1 MTRATPTP
9 PPPGT
14 GTWAPREPDQPP
26 PPPLRRTPRQKMMAG
41 VCGGLARHFDLDPV
55 VFRVA
60 TGVLAVAGGIGLIF
74 YGFAWLLIP
83 ADGEDENEARRLL
96 SGRVS
101 GSSLTAVLMALV
113 GCGLFL
119 TMLSANGDAVGF
131 AIMLAFA
138 VGGAAVWSQRRHQA
152 AAGAQAQGGP
162 GPVPGRT
169 PATASTAG
177 PAAGHLA
184 APDAPPETQAPP
196 PPDAPSWWRDP
207 IVKDGS
213 TGPVPVGYLWG
224 PPDEPPS
231 GAPEPQE
238 RWGATAVTARPET
251 PPAPRSIGG
260 LVFLL
265 ALVAGGIGTAASWE
279 SEPLGTSLQIG
290 LVCALAVFGLGL
302 VVSSLLGRT
311 GFGTLFM
318 TVATAL
324 LVAAVSVVPADISTQ
339 FTRTE
344 IAPASLTEL
353 RPHYDLANGE
363 VTLDLD
369 ALKVPAGETVT
380 VSADQ
385 AAGRLRIVVPRDA
398 TVNADVRMGLGAVR
412 LTDEH
417 DVGGTDLKVTETLT
431 PPTGVTPGGT
441 LDLNVEAVFGLVE
454 VTRAAS

>member
-1 MTRATPTP
+1 MTPATQ
-9 PPPGT
+9 PGT
-14 GTWAPREPDQPP
+14 GTWAPREPEQPP

-83 ADGEDENEARRLL
+83 ADGEEENEARRLL

-131 AIMLAFA
+131 AIVLSFA

-162 GPVPGRT
+162 GVGQVPGQA
-169 PATASTAG
+169 PGTASAAG
-177 PAAGHLA
+177 PGTGHMA
-184 APDAPPETQAPP
+184 APDAPPETKAPP

-224 PPDEPPS
+224 PPDQAPS
-231 GAPEPQE
+231 EWPEPRGQ
-238 RWGATAVTARPET
+238 WGAGAVAV
-251 PPAPRSIGG
+251 PPAMPRAPRSIGG

-265 ALVAGGIGTAASWE
+265 ALVAGGIGTAAAWDLQ
-279 SEPLGTSLQIG
+279 PLGTSLQIG
-290 LVCALAVFGLGL
+290 LVCALMVFGLGL
-302 VVSSLLGRT
+302 VVSSLVGRT

-318 TVATAL
+318 TVTTAL
-324 LVAAVSVVPADISTQ
+324 LLAAVSVVPADISTQ

-353 RPHYDLANGE
+353 RPHYDLANGD

-369 ALKVPAGETVT
+369 ALKVPAGETTT

-385 AAGRLRIVVPRDA
+385 AAGRLRIVVPRDV
-398 TVNADVRMGLGAVR
+398 TVNAHVEMGLGAVR

-431 PPTGVTPGGT
+431 PPAGVTPGGT
-441 LDLNVEAVFGLVE
+441 LDLDVEAVFGLVE